1 MAGNQGN
8 DMKGTRPDPKVADP
22 DKDVVS
28 TIGQEGR
35 QAGNQQSGGQQS
47 GQQQTQQMQQQ
58 TQQPQGNQQS
68 GQQDQR
74 QGGNAD
80 TQRANR

>member
-22 DKDVVS
+22 NKDVVS
-28 TIGQEGR
+28 THGQEDA

-47 GQQQTQQMQQQ
+47 GQQH
-58 TQQPQGNQQS
+58 QGNQQS
-68 GQQDQR
+68 GQQDLH

>member
-22 DKDVVS
+22 NKDVVS
-28 TIGQEGR
+28 THGQEDA

-47 GQQQTQQMQQQ
+47 GQQ
-58 TQQPQGNQQS
+58 
-68 GQQDQR
+68 DLH

>member
-1 MAGNQGN
+1 MAGTQGN

-22 DKDVVS
+22 NKDVVS
-28 TIGQEGR
+28 TRGQEDGR
-35 QAGNQQSGGQQS
+35 AGNQQSGGQQS
-47 GQQQTQQMQQQ
+47 GQQQ
-58 TQQPQGNQQS
+58 QGNQQS